1 MSKSAK
7 FLEKLI
13 TATLPHQK
21 QVDTVVKRK
30 TLLYTTHCRLHQKLN
45 PINQHKFIHCHQN

>member
-30 TLLYTTHCRLHQKLN
+30 TLRLYYTLQTAPKA
-45 PINQHKFIHCHQN
+45 